1 MQLNRYEE
9 AVIWYEAKIKEE
21 PTNQFLL
28 NNLGFCYM
36 RLQMPELGEQRFKL
50 AVKISEDKIS
60 KTKKLDKRAIK
71 AYYNLARVAI
81 SKRDHDETKRIA
93 DRISQIN
100 KDDAFAYYLKGV
112 VYGGDEQYSE
122 AQLAYEKALELND
135 LIPEV
140 YPDLAFILN
149 SVNHDYVSAITLLE
163 KAIHLGFR
171 TALIMNNLAF
181 SYIKNGDLDKAES
194 ILNTLKEQS
203 ELPLPPVLMATNG
216 LLEFRKGNIESGNA
230 LYDLAKENFV
240 DKKNMRIASQI
251 QALEN
256 AKYCLDNSDYENAA
270 IHLAEARK
278 FPKSYLDTQ
287 INDFEIELGSK
298 QDS

>member
-1 MQLNRYEE
+1 
-9 AVIWYEAKIKEE
+9 
-21 PTNQFLL
+21 
-28 NNLGFCYM
+28 
-36 RLQMPELGEQRFKL
+36 
-50 AVKISEDKIS
+50 
-60 KTKKLDKRAIK
+60 
-71 AYYNLARVAI
+71 
-81 SKRDHDETKRIA
+81 
-93 DRISQIN
+93 
-100 KDDAFAYYLKGV
+100 
-112 VYGGDEQYSE
+112 
-122 AQLAYEKALELND
+122 
-135 LIPEV
+135 
-140 YPDLAFILN
+140 
-149 SVNHDYVSAITLLE
+149 
-163 KAIHLGFR
+163 
-171 TALIMNNLAF
+171 
-181 SYIKNGDLDKAES
+181 
-194 ILNTLKEQS
+194 
-203 ELPLPPVLMATNG
+203 MATNG